1 MLLKL
6 VYFKSNTAAKMVE
19 NTPKTREITDPWRM
33 NLISNTR
40 SQYFCYTPTLPDLSA
55 FCLRCNEHWR
65 KTYVHDIVA
74 HTSHLNTCNKLML
87 EVGDT
92 LAMPNDVIVSTL
104 NLQQM
109 FSTEITGG
117 LQTRNQLFKGE
128 VSNFEKGG

>member
-1 MLLKL
+1 
-6 VYFKSNTAAKMVE
+6 
-19 NTPKTREITDPWRM
+19 
-33 NLISNTR
+33 
-40 SQYFCYTPTLPDLSA
+40 
-55 FCLRCNEHWR
+55 
-65 KTYVHDIVA
+65 
-74 HTSHLNTCNKLML
+74 ML